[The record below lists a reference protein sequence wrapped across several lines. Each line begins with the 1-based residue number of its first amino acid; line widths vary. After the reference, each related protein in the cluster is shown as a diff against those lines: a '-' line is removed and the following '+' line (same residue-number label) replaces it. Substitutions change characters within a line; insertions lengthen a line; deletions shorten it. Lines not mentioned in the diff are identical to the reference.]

1 MVDLKEIA
9 EYQRNFDKKHGWDW
23 SNSTDEEGIK
33 HLQYGIIALT
43 GEVGE
48 FANIVKKILRE
59 FRSLGKLP
67 GKEKIEML
75 KEELVDIFIYTIKI
89 ASQLLNMDLEK
100 EYFKKMRINEEKFKK
115 YKKVK
120 K

>member
-1 MVDLKEIA
+1 MADLKEIIK
-9 EYQRNFDKKHGWDW
+9 YQRNFDRKHGWDW
-23 SNSTDEEGIK
+23 SNSTGKEKIK

-43 GEVGE
+43 GEIGE

-59 FRSLGKLP
+59 YRSLGRLP
-67 GKEKIEML
+67 TKEKIEML

-100 EYFKKMRINEEKFKK
+100 EYFKKMKINEEKFKK
-115 YKKVK
+115 YEKVK